1 LNRLDVVEPCD
12 PLISFIAHTLDEA
25 TFLHSMPATGTIPAI
40 RVLRPL
46 FVGTLGVMPS
56 AMTAASSLRVWNP
69 TAAPPFGDD
78 ADGLDRNRADPV
90 FVITD
95 EPALDTP
102 DRAGWAIRINSF
114 CVSLNRNCCEDYVT
128 GYIDAPACELTFVER
143 LDRASADCEANGPG
157 DCACKGLEHCLAW
170 AERTTCDPDNLSEP
184 SVLFVPQSCFGHGPR
199 PRRRVLRQPARRRL
213 PVGTDRVSP
222 RRMRLARPPRTTTDA
237 RVLRVSAGTPRRGL
251 RRHAGYRTLPSS
263 PAYCGAWTEKVS
275 WYCSLAS
282 AAGGTCRKYC
292 VPRKTGGATAAGRPR

>member
-1 LNRLDVVEPCD
+1 LRPAKHTIRLGATLAGKDQLNRLDDVEPCD

-40 RVLRPL
+40 RVLSPL

-56 AMTAASSLRVWNP
+56 AMTVASSLRVWNP

-102 DRAGWAIRINSF
+102 DRAGWAIRIHSF
-114 CVSLNRNCCEDYVT
+114 CVSLNRHCCEDYVT

-170 AERTTCDPDNLSEP
+170 AERTTCDPDNLSGP
-184 SVLFVPQSCFGHGPR
+184 SVLFVPQSCFGHGPG
-199 PRRRVLRQPARRRL
+199 PDDACCVNPPDGDCPWVPA
-213 PVGTDRVSP
+213 
-222 RRMRLARPPRTTTDA
+222 
-237 RVLRVSAGTPRRGL
+237 
-251 RRHAGYRTLPSS
+251 
-263 PAYCGAWTEKVS
+263 E
-275 WYCSLAS
+275 
-282 AAGGTCRKYC
+282 
-292 VPRKTGGATAAGRPR
+292 